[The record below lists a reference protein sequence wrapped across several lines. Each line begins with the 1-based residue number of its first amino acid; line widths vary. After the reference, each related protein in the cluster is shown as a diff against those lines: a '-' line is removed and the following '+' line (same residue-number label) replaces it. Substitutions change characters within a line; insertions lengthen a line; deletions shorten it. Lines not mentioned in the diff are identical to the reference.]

1 MAKQISQNRIFFPIV
16 TALYEWFIWN
26 SSGNL
31 YSSNPKC
38 LVNPFTISILK
49 PNFYPTFLNNVA
61 NPHELFFLSNKIFS
75 TVPHSWLL
83 SDFH

>member
-26 SSGNL
+26 VSGNL
-31 YSSNPKC
+31 YNSNPKC

-49 PNFYPTFLNNVA
+49 PNCSPKF
-61 NPHELFFLSNKIFS
+61 
-75 TVPHSWLL
+75 
-83 SDFH
+83 